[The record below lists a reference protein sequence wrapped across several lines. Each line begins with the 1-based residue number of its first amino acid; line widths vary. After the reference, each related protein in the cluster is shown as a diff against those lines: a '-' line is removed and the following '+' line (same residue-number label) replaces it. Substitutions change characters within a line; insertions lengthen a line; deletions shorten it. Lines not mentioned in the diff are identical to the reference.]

1 MSEKVKPL
9 KIWSNTTKT
18 YRYSR
23 IRKDKHE
30 IEDYEFLK
38 AEVVKKPCI

>member
-9 KIWSNTTKT
+9 KIWNNTTKT
-18 YRYSR
+18 YRYR
-23 IRKDKHE
+23 IQKDKHE